1 MADRFLELL
10 LSLPP
15 LLLALTVHEYFHG
28 FVAYRMGDPTAKFA
42 GRLTFNPLKHIDPI
56 GFIAFLLFRFG
67 WAKPVPVNPYNFYN
81 YKKGMVLTSIAGPG
95 SNLGLAFIS
104 GMIIRIA
111 GVFLATPSLLPLAIM
126 LRLCLFYN
134 LILCAFNLIPI
145 PPLDGSNVL
154 FYLLPDRHA
163 HIRYQLERYGFII
176 LVGLIL
182 IDNLGIPLLWG
193 WIGPFVLFFSKLFAG
208 FSIFYI

>member
-67 WAKPVPVNPYNFYN
+67 WAKPVPVNPYNFYD

-111 GVFLATPSLLPLAIM
+111 GTSLATPPLLPLAIM
-126 LRLCLFYN
+126 LKLSLFYN

-154 FYLLPDRHA
+154 FYLLPDRYA

-208 FSIFYI
+208 FSNFYI

>member
-28 FVAYRMGDPTAKFA
+28 FIAYRMGDPTAKFA

-56 GFIAFLLFRFG
+56 GLIAFLLFRFG
-67 WAKPVPVNPYNFYN
+67 WAKPVPVNPYNFYD

-95 SNLGLAFIS
+95 SNFLLAFIS

-111 GVFLATPSLLPLAIM
+111 GPSLATPALLPLAIM
-126 LRLCLFYN
+126 LRLSLFYN

-154 FYLLPDRHA
+154 FYFLPDRYA
-163 HIRYQLERYGFII
+163 YIRYQLERYGFLI

-182 IDNLGIPLLWG
+182 LNNIGIPVLWG
-193 WIGPFVLFFSKLFAG
+193 WIGPFVFFFSKLFAG
-208 FSIFYI
+208 FSNFYL

>member
-1 MADRFLELL
+1 MAERFLELL

-28 FVAYRMGDPTAKFA
+28 FIAYRMGDPTAKFA

-67 WAKPVPVNPYNFYN
+67 WAKPVPVNPYNFYD

-111 GVFLATPSLLPLAIM
+111 GTSLATPALLPLAIM
-126 LRLCLFYN
+126 LKLSLFYN

-154 FYLLPDRHA
+154 FYFLPDRYA
-163 HIRYQLERYGFII
+163 YIRYQLEKYGFLI

-208 FSIFYI
+208 FSNFYI